1 MNRPWWMDGVP
12 FACQADCGR
21 CCDEPGGIVYL
32 RPEDAQKLANHH
44 NLGVKDW
51 LERDCR
57 QTLDGRYILN
67 SDQYTDVCIYLD
79 ENKKCTV
86 YQSRPAQ
93 CKSYPF
99 WAENVRSDRSW
110 KRTVKECPGLG
121 AEDMIIIDGNT
132 IRTKIIEDRDATRGF
147 REWPIKR

>member
-12 FACQADCGR
+12 FACQPDCGR

-32 RPEDAQKLANHH
+32 RPEDAQNLANHH
-44 NLGVKDW
+44 GMSVEDW
-51 LERDCR
+51 FERDCR

-110 KRTVKECPGLG
+110 KRTVKECPGLD
-121 AEDMIIIDGNT
+121 AEDVIIIDGNT
-132 IRTKIIEDRDATRGF
+132 IRTKIIEDLD
-147 REWPIKR
+147 

>member
-44 NLGVKDW
+44 NLSVKDW

-132 IRTKIIEDRDATRGF
+132 IRTKIIEDRDETRGF
-147 REWPIKR
+147 REWPIKL

>member
-21 CCDEPGGIVYL
+21 CCDDPGGIVYL
-32 RPEDAQKLANHH
+32 RQEDAQKLANHH
-44 NLGVKDW
+44 NLSVKDW

-132 IRTKIIEDRDATRGF
+132 IGTKIIEDRDATRGF

>member
-12 FACQADCGR
+12 FACQPDCGR

-32 RPEDAQKLANHH
+32 RPEDAQNLANHH
-44 NLGVKDW
+44 DMSVEDW

-79 ENKKCTV
+79 ENKN
-86 YQSRPAQ
+86 AQ
-93 CKSYPF
+93 FINHVQHNANHIHSGQKMSGLTGVG
-99 WAENVRSDRSW
+99 NV
-110 KRTVKECPGLG
+110 P
-121 AEDMIIIDGNT
+121 
-132 IRTKIIEDRDATRGF
+132 
-147 REWPIKR
+147 